1 MHTHTHIEFQHTYSC
16 KEETLALMPK
26 EVLPS
31 LFQGIKNLFSP
42 QYQPNRSCDKA
53 LSSDYEVVFQKRSLQ
68 GLYTNVLD
76 TSSYHSLLSINYS
89 NESMT
94 QLGKEE
100 PKLTDT
106 HKSLERSLSLIVL
119 ASFFPLGGLGSLT
132 SLPILRAWQNPHI
145 QSSSGTSFNGGFRH
159 FKWNPPKQSSHS
171 IITALPDLK
180 HTLHSSTTG
189 SSSSELASSLLLTY
203 TSSPTSNSPPSY
215 TTFLVQGF
223 FHIWGFGNYNVS
235 IPLPSNGIFR
245 IIKGL
250 PNCLSIG
257 GSLPISQISWKSKLR
272 EVRRVER
279 RRPGVEVAGV
289 EGVSVDLELKQGELV
304 DLLGEWRAVV
314 LGALAMDLGI
324 DQRRSCLGLEQ
335 TWQVVI
341 AVPAADVNPSE
352 AVRGS
357 DKNVKDVE
365 KPKGD
370 ESRLKGDDFFD
381 GLSQLEIDDDQVVL
395 AGLEAVGKIHVP
407 APNPDVVCQKSDALH
422 TDEETED
429 TVSDTP
435 LLDKR
440 KRAPAL
446 KSPFVDFGSADVES
460 TPMELMSSGSQSAG
474 DDRDFKMVT
483 YVKGLYALNDAFADP
498 VSTEIEAKF
507 DAWIGEGLLKHP
519 RHYNCYEDGAKK
531 FTAGFRLGVDYVEDK
546 TWFYHLATCDMFM
559 NDSHMNTIFYYLRK
573 KGKYSFAVTLNFATT
588 DCLFD
593 DSIQAL
599 YHKYNKAKSMKTK
612 MSHIHAAH
620 PIAHYIRGMRIPCS
634 KPWYEADHVLFIINL
649 RRESHWVFGRLD
661 LNEGMLFLYNS
672 LRTAKMNVAARNAMK
687 AYFVLLP
694 LFFDLLGFWKNRAQA
709 PASGSDPTAPLR
721 IVELSGLP
729 SQQKND
735 CGAYVAA
742 FAEFFIHGKD
752 VPADFDIEVYP
763 TSSGTTTTTTTITTD
778 ANLIDGRGWG
788 STGAATTPS
797 RYKNQKRR
805 RLPAPARSARPG
817 TASMPSSVASAQPTK
832 STVVDRKLTRSVH
845 TPSDFTCVR
854 LGIFRPKPASSRGKF
869 PWADRVGD
877 VGPYSCGFL
886 LLLFD

>member
-1 MHTHTHIEFQHTYSC
+1 MV
-16 KEETLALMPK
+16 KVGGDADDA
-26 EVLPS
+26 
-31 LFQGIKNLFSP
+31 
-42 QYQPNRSCDKA
+42 DK
-53 LSSDYEVVFQKRSLQ
+53 
-68 GLYTNVLD
+68 
-76 TSSYHSLLSINYS
+76 
-89 NESMT
+89 
-94 QLGKEE
+94 
-100 PKLTDT
+100 
-106 HKSLERSLSLIVL
+106 
-119 ASFFPLGGLGSLT
+119 
-132 SLPILRAWQNPHI
+132 
-145 QSSSGTSFNGGFRH
+145 
-159 FKWNPPKQSSHS
+159 
-171 IITALPDLK
+171 
-180 HTLHSSTTG
+180 
-189 SSSSELASSLLLTY
+189 
-203 TSSPTSNSPPSY
+203 
-215 TTFLVQGF
+215 
-223 FHIWGFGNYNVS
+223 
-235 IPLPSNGIFR
+235 
-245 IIKGL
+245 
-250 PNCLSIG
+250 
-257 GSLPISQISWKSKLR
+257 
-272 EVRRVER
+272 
-279 RRPGVEVAGV
+279 
-289 EGVSVDLELKQGELV
+289 
-304 DLLGEWRAVV
+304 
-314 LGALAMDLGI
+314 
-324 DQRRSCLGLEQ
+324 
-335 TWQVVI
+335 VVI
-341 AVPAADVNPSE
+341 VVPAADVNPSE

-395 AGLEAVGKIHVP
+395 AGLEAVGKIHVS
-407 APNPDVVCQKSDALH
+407 APNPDVVGQKSDALH

-446 KSPFVDFGSADVES
+446 KSPFVDFGSADVGS

-573 KGKYSFAVTLNFATT
+573 KGKYSSAVTLNFATT

-661 LNEGMLFLYNS
+661 LNERMLFLYNS
-672 LRTAKMNVAARNAMK
+672 LRTAKMNAAARNAMK

-729 SQQKND
+729 SQQK
-735 CGAYVAA
+735 
-742 FAEFFIHGKD
+742 K
-752 VPADFDIEVYP
+752 
-763 TSSGTTTTTTTITTD
+763 
-778 ANLIDGRGWG
+778 
-788 STGAATTPS
+788 
-797 RYKNQKRR
+797 
-805 RLPAPARSARPG
+805 
-817 TASMPSSVASAQPTK
+817 
-832 STVVDRKLTRSVH
+832 
-845 TPSDFTCVR
+845 
-854 LGIFRPKPASSRGKF
+854 
-869 PWADRVGD
+869 
-877 VGPYSCGFL
+877 
-886 LLLFD
+886 